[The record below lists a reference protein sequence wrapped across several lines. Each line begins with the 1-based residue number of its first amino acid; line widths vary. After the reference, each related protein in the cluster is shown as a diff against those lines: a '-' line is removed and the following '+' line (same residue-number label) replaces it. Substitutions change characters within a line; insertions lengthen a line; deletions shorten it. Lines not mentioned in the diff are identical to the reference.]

1 MDFDKPKI
9 LKCPHCGGLRRVC
22 ALLSGN
28 DIGMTIWSD
37 QKVDLPSL
45 PSISP
50 VLRCPVCKKYHFYH
64 RSQIVGECR
73 THYNDDFGY
82 LSYESLKEALVE
94 LDPKG
99 EKEKELRLMLLW
111 AYNDKYGQMHNVKIL
126 PAELE
131 SERRFFRENAI
142 ALFRLKPEDY
152 LLHAE
157 LFREMGE
164 FENCLVVLERIDD
177 NELSKDVATLKEKA
191 HNKDSNVFIVESDK
205 WSDIERFPTK
215 DDEGYIYSSRK
226 DWDWGYLKECIDKVI
241 SEIRLRFDWYDGEDG
256 DEY

>member
-1 MDFDKPKI
+1 
-9 LKCPHCGGLRRVC
+9 
-22 ALLSGN
+22 
-28 DIGMTIWSD
+28 
-37 QKVDLPSL
+37 
-45 PSISP
+45 
-50 VLRCPVCKKYHFYH
+50 
-64 RSQIVGECR
+64 
-73 THYNDDFGY
+73 

-99 EKEKELRLMLLW
+99 EKEKKLRMMLLW
-111 AYNDKYGQMHNVKIL
+111 AYNDKYGQMHNVEIL

-142 ALFRLKPEDY
+142 ALFRLKPDDY

-164 FENCLVVLERIDD
+164 FENCLAVLERIGDK
-177 NELSKDVATLKEKA
+177 EHSKDVTTLKEKVQ
-191 HNKDSNVFIVESDK
+191 NKDSNVFIVESDK
-205 WSDIERFPTK
+205 CSETGRYPTK
-215 DDEGYIYSSRK
+215 DDKGCIYSSIK
-226 DWDWGYLKECIDKVI
+226 DWDWGYIKECIDKVI